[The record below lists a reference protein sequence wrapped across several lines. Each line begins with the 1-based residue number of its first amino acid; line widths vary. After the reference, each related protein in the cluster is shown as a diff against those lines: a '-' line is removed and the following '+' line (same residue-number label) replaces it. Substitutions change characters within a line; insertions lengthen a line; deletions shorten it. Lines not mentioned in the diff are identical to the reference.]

1 MNKKELSKYYYL
13 TLEIKDIENKL
24 YELRNQ
30 SSGVARMTGMPFSS
44 QVGNPTEKQVMLI
57 EKYTEKLEKK
67 KIKAME
73 EIIKIESYISEITDV
88 ETRLIFNKRYI
99 ELKKWEKIAVEMFM
113 SERTIFRKHKD
124 QLKKGEKLC

>member
-24 YELRNQ
+24 HEIRNQ

-44 QVGNPTEKQVMLI
+44 QVGNPTEKQILLI

-67 KIKAME
+67 KLQAME
-73 EIIKIESYISEITDV
+73 EIIKIESYISEIKDV

-99 ELKKWEKIAVEMFM
+99 ELKKWDVIAREMCM
-113 SERTIFRKHKD
+113 CERGVFKRHSD
-124 QLKKGEKLC
+124 HLKGLKNV

>member
-67 KIKAME
+67 KVKAME

-99 ELKKWEKIAVEMFM
+99 ELKKWDVIAKEMCM
-113 SERTIFRKHKD
+113 CERGVFQRHSD
-124 QLKKGEKLC
+124 HLKGIKNV

>member
-44 QVGNPTEKQVMLI
+44 KVGNPTEKQVMLI